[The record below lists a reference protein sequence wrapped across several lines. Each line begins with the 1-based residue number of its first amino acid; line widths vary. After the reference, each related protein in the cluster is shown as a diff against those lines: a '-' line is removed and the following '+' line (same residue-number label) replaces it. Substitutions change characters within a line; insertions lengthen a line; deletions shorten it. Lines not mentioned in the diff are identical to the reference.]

1 MNSTTISRMT
11 YIHHKKK
18 SDQVKTKN
26 LNWQI
31 KSRLHVNYYSH
42 YLHLPFLWNL
52 VILRKLQTSNM
63 YLYSNT
69 YFVNLPLPT
78 IFQNYHFDINT
89 NIISFTN
96 IYDNNYSN
104 IYFHYL
110 KRLISLC
117 NSPHFIKIKFKGKGY
132 YIYKNKRS
140 TITPQFGFAHR
151 HYIYASQVSV
161 NFRTKTS
168 ILLYGMSMTDLLL
181 IGGQIKALRP
191 INIFTG
197 RGVRFNKQIIY
208 KKTGKVSSY
217 R

>member
-1 MNSTTISRMT
+1 MRLKFLSPST

-18 SDQVKTKN
+18 NNNRKTKN
-26 LNWQI
+26 LNWPI
-31 KSRLHVNYYSH
+31 VPRIHLNYYRS
-42 YLHLPFLWNL
+42 YLHIPFSWNL
-52 VILRKLQTSNM
+52 VILHTGLVSKLYM
-63 YLYSNT
+63 YSNT
-69 YFVNLPLPT
+69 YFICISVPKT
-78 IFQNYHFDINT
+78 YTNYHFDSNT
-89 NIISFTN
+89 GVVGFTN
-96 IYDNNYSN
+96 LYENNYKHLYFDN
-104 IYFHYL
+104 I
-110 KRLISLC
+110 KRLLSLC
-117 NSPHFIKIKFKGKGY
+117 NNPCFLKIKFKGKGY

-151 HYIYASQVSV
+151 HYIYAFYTSV

-168 ILLYGMSMTDLLL
+168 IMLYGMSLTDLHTLGL
-181 IGGQIKALRP
+181 QIKSLRP

>member
-1 MNSTTISRMT
+1 MKSNSKPITA

-18 SDQVKTKN
+18 NNQVKTKN

-31 KSRLHVNYYSH
+31 KARIHLNYYKH
-42 YLHLPFLWNL
+42 YIHIPFLWNI
-52 VILRKLQTSNM
+52 VILATYNLTKV

-69 YFVNLPLPT
+69 YFMHTAIPKA
-78 IFQNYHFDINT
+78 FMGFYYDKNT
-89 NIISFTN
+89 KTISF
-96 IYDNNYSN
+96 SN
-104 IYFHYL
+104 IYENNYTHLYFNNL
-110 KRLISLC
+110 KKLFNLSNNPCFL
-117 NSPHFIKIKFKGKGY
+117 KIKFKGKGY

-151 HYIYASQVSV
+151 HYIYAFYVSV
-161 NFRTKTS
+161 KFRTKTS
-168 ILLYGMSMTDLLL
+168 IMLYGTSIGDLVNVGL
-181 IGGQIKALRP
+181 QIKRLRS

>member
-1 MNSTTISRMT
+1 MKSNLKLLSN
-11 YIHHKKK
+11 YVHHKKK
-18 SDQVKTKN
+18 NNQVKTKN

-31 KSRLHVNYYSH
+31 KARLHLNYYKH
-42 YLHLPFLWNL
+42 YIHIPFLWDV
-52 VILRKLQTSNM
+52 VILLTGCTVKI

-69 YFVNLPLPT
+69 YFMHTSIPKVLT
-78 IFQNYHFDINT
+78 NYHYDKNT
-89 NIISFTN
+89 RIISFSN
-96 IYDNNYSN
+96 IYENNYSSL
-104 IYFHYL
+104 YL
-110 KRLISLC
+110 NSLKKLFTLSNNPC
-117 NSPHFIKIKFKGKGY
+117 FLKVKFKGKGY

-151 HYIYASQVSV
+151 HYIYAFYVSV
-161 NFRTKTS
+161 KFRTKTS
-168 ILLYGMSMTDLLL
+168 IMLYGTSLNDLARVGL
-181 IGGQIKALRP
+181 QIKQLRP

>member
-1 MNSTTISRMT
+1 MKSILRLSNN

-18 SDQVKTKN
+18 NNQVKTKN

-31 KSRLHVNYYSH
+31 KARLHLNYYSH
-42 YLHLPFLWNL
+42 IIHIPFLWSI
-52 VILRKLQTSNM
+52 VILSTGGVIKI
-63 YLYSNT
+63 YLYSIT
-69 YFVNLPLPT
+69 YFMHTAIPSS
-78 IFQNYHFDINT
+78 FKNYHYDKNT
-89 NIISFTN
+89 RTISFAN
-96 IYDNNYSN
+96 IHENNYVHLYLNNLKTLFNLSN
-104 IYFHYL
+104 NPCFL
-110 KRLISLC
+110 
-117 NSPHFIKIKFKGKGY
+117 KIKFKGKGY

-151 HYIYASQVSV
+151 HYIYASYVFV
-161 NFRTKTS
+161 KFRSKTS
-168 ILLYGMSMTDLLL
+168 IVLYGTSKTDLVKVGLS
-181 IGGQIKALRP
+181 IKRLRP